1 MALQNSNLKVRRW
14 RGTAPRPKRYRF
26 VSIAFVMAI
35 LGNSVSLGQQVQ
47 FPSSSAGAAP
57 GTLNTSNPWN
67 TAPPATGVFPPG
79 TGTSGWPPP
88 PSNLSTGTSTF
99 GAPTITP
106 IMPTNTSAPNSGV
119 SIRPNSSP
127 LLPPTFTGAP
137 PTQPFSASPYPS
149 QPFPGQ
155 PFPAQPYAGQPVT
168 PTYPSPSNLWGL
180 GNLFGTTQPQPYASA
195 TSPYGYPTGYPVG
208 TVPSG
213 AFPTS
218 APVFS
223 NTYPPSV
230 YPNAQPPTLFPSGF
244 GTPTQVQSGVPMGQ
258 PYFVQPGQPTVW
270 NPNPWQTPTGPMMN
284 NSFTQDP
291 LGYTS
296 RFFVTPRF
304 RQSWIN
310 GNDDPTALEIN
321 DSEVSALFQIPRFFG
336 STQPLYMAPSFAIHL
351 WDGPSNGTADLP
363 GSAYSAF
370 MDFGWETNPAQTFGL
385 ETGIRIGVFTD
396 FNTFNSDSLRI
407 PGKIIGR
414 ARLTP
419 NATARIG
426 AYWLARN
433 RIKLLPAAGILWTP
447 NPDTRFDI
455 FFPEPKL
462 AHYLSTIGNKDCWWY
477 VTGYYGGGAWTIQRA
492 DGTSDDIDLNDIRVC
507 LGFEW
512 GRNEALRLG
521 QRCSFFEAGY
531 AFNREVIYRVS
542 PQDNLDVDSS
552 LVLRAGFIY

>member
-1 MALQNSNLKVRRW
+1 
-14 RGTAPRPKRYRF
+14 
-26 VSIAFVMAI
+26 
-35 LGNSVSLGQQVQ
+35 
-47 FPSSSAGAAP
+47 
-57 GTLNTSNPWN
+57 
-67 TAPPATGVFPPG
+67 
-79 TGTSGWPPP
+79 
-88 PSNLSTGTSTF
+88 
-99 GAPTITP
+99 
-106 IMPTNTSAPNSGV
+106 
-119 SIRPNSSP
+119 
-127 LLPPTFTGAP
+127 
-137 PTQPFSASPYPS
+137 
-149 QPFPGQ
+149 
-155 PFPAQPYAGQPVT
+155 
-168 PTYPSPSNLWGL
+168 
-180 GNLFGTTQPQPYASA
+180 
-195 TSPYGYPTGYPVG
+195 
-208 TVPSG
+208 
-213 AFPTS
+213 
-218 APVFS
+218 
-223 NTYPPSV
+223 
-230 YPNAQPPTLFPSGF
+230 
-244 GTPTQVQSGVPMGQ
+244 
-258 PYFVQPGQPTVW
+258 
-270 NPNPWQTPTGPMMN
+270 MMN

-304 RQSWIN
+304 RHSWIS
-310 GNDDPTALEIN
+310 GNNDPTALEIN

-351 WDGPSNGTADLP
+351 WDGPKNGTADLP

-433 RIKLLPAAGILWTP
+433 RIKLLPAAGVLWTP

-477 VTGYYGGGAWTIQRA
+477 VTGYYGGGAWTIERA
-492 DGTSDDIDLNDIRVC
+492 DGTSDDVDLNDIRVC

-531 AFNREVIYRVS
+531 AFNREVIYRVR